1 MAPEVLRHEPYSQS
15 ADLWSVGVILY
26 ELITLTRPFV
36 ARDISELT
44 EIVEIHR
51 VELAND
57 EALTRTLTLTL
68 TLTTLTTLTP
78 TLPEP

>member
-1 MAPEVLRHEPYSQS
+1 M
-15 ADLWSVGVILY
+15 GVILY

-44 EIVEIHR
+44 EVVEIHR

-57 EALTRTLTLTL
+57 EALTLTLTL
-68 TLTTLTTLTP
+68 TLTTLTLTSP
-78 TLPEP
+78 

>member
-68 TLTTLTTLTP
+68 ALTTLTTLTP